1 MAVASPSPDAGPRT
15 GRRVLVTGAD
25 GLIGRA
31 TTAHLTQ
38 QGWRVSALSRT
49 WDAPVEAERVITG
62 DAADQQLVAGA
73 VADVDAVVHLAAI
86 PHPGLGTPREV
97 FTNNTAATFTVLAEA
112 GEAGVGRA
120 VIASSIN
127 AFGLPMNSHDVR
139 PAYFP
144 LDEDSPVQHD
154 DAYSL
159 SKWVDEQTARMAH
172 SRWGTDVLAIRFPL
186 VRDSEALREYAGRA
200 HEDAELARL
209 GREGWAYLDIRDAV
223 TVIEAGLE
231 RPLTGAH
238 VVLAT
243 AADVLLDTP
252 TAELLRRWAPDV
264 PCRKEFG
271 GREGLVALDRAR
283 ELLGWSPRH
292 SVHAAADARHDAMEM
307 TA

>member
-1 MAVASPSPDAGPRT
+1 MAVASPSPDDGSGT

-31 TTAHLTQ
+31 TTAHLSRR
-38 QGWRVSALSRT
+38 GWRVSALSRT
-49 WDAPVEAERVITG
+49 WGGPVEAERVFTG
-62 DAADQQLVAGA
+62 DASDQQLLAQA

-86 PHPGLGTPREV
+86 PHPGLDTPRTV
-97 FTNNTAATFTVLAEA
+97 FTNNTAATFTVL
-112 GEAGVGRA
+112 GEAGAAGVRRA

-127 AFGLPMNSHDVR
+127 AFGLPMNSHEVR

-172 SRWGTDVLAIRFPL
+172 SRWGIDVLAIRFPF
-186 VRDSEALREYAGRA
+186 VRDDESLRSFAREVTD
-200 HEDAELARL
+200 DAELVRL
-209 GREGWAYLDIRDAV
+209 GREGWAYLDMRDAV
-223 TVIEAGLE
+223 TVIEAGLTQ
-231 RPLTGAH
+231 PFTGAH

-243 AADVLLDTP
+243 ADDVLLDTP

-264 PCRKEFG
+264 PCRREFHG
-271 GREGLVALDRAR
+271 HDGLVALDRVR
-283 ELLGWSPRH
+283 ELVGWAPRH
-292 SVHAAADARHDAMEM
+292 SVHTSTDTHRLQMES